1 MGLSYDVGGCTFMA
15 FFVSSPEFFIQIY
28 STLLANDD
36 KGIGTILGSSIMN
49 IMAIPALC
57 GLYVRGV
64 RQLSILSNIS
74 KLIKNYF

>member
-28 STLLANDD
+28 STLLAKDD
-36 KGIGTILGSSIMN
+36 KGISTILGSSIMN

-64 RQLSILSNIS
+64 SESPLPSNIQS
-74 KLIKNYF
+74 KISKH